1 MNSIPSVNSPCK
13 IRFTQN
19 FPLILEN
26 PSDSNGERHQS
37 FASGEPVA
45 LACAPVPEGSGW
57 FSLFFL
63 DAPKGRE
70 WVARGVNGSVFE
82 RV

>member
-1 MNSIPSVNSPCK
+1 MNPTIPVPSPCK

-19 FPLILEN
+19 LPLILEN
-26 PSDSNGERHQS
+26 PSDSNEES
-37 FASGEPVA
+37 FQPFISGEPVA
-45 LACAPVPEGSGW
+45 LTCAPVPEGGGG

-63 DAPKGRE
+63 NAPKGRD

-82 RV
+82 AI